1 MNDGEKQ
8 EATKSVRRAPFPET
22 DARPDSGS
30 RSPERFYPT
39 VEDDSAIRGIL
50 EYYRILCRRK
60 GTLILITVLGGLTAL
75 LLTLPQTPIYQ
86 ASTSLEIQ
94 GINDNFLDM
103 KDVDPTSTGN
113 YSGESY
119 IRTQIQILRSKS
131 LVDRVIAALRL
142 AEDSPTDDETGRM
155 ASWRRALGLPASRQL
170 PPHIRLRNS
179 IRANLRV
186 RTSFQDRVIEVF
198 YDSPDP
204 NLAALFVNTL
214 AEEFAQQ
221 NLESRWETS
230 QHTSEW
236 LTRQLDDLKIKLEKS
251 EDELHRYAS
260 ASGLIFTAEKESL
273 AEEKLRQLQQALS
286 EAQVSRV
293 QTQSQYEIGISSLP
307 ESLPDVLDHAP
318 LRKYQIKMA
327 GLRQE
332 RAELSTLFKP
342 TYYRVK
348 RVQARIDELTV
359 TLEAE
364 RRNVIDRIRNEHESA
379 KRREKLLVIA
389 YANQADLVSDQAA
402 KAIHYKILKREV
414 DSRRQLYESM
424 LRKMNEAGI
433 ASAMSATTIRVIDPA
448 EPPPKPYKPDLQTN
462 SLLGLLAGFLVG
474 ALFVTV
480 RERADSTLRAPGET
494 PSWLRVPELGLV
506 PARRA
511 DPGQRRSAKGFLV
524 KMSMGRERKSAMGNG
539 RRGGPPE
546 GSENRLEL
554 ITWQRQHSLLAES
567 FQAIAT
573 SLLLTNQDGEP
584 ARVVVVASASPMEG
598 KTTMVANLG
607 VSLAGRGR
615 RVLLVDADM
624 RQPRLHEI
632 FQVENHWGLSV
643 VLHHGEEI
651 AELDCDRFACRTAIP
666 GLDLLPSGPRSPN
679 VPCLLSSRRASELF
693 DRLRVCY
700 DAVLVDTPPVLQISD
715 ARLLGR
721 LADGVILVVRAGK
734 TLRAAVR
741 AAQERFDQDGTAV
754 LGTVL
759 NNWEPRATNSRY
771 YDIYYREFYDRVQS

>member
-1 MNDGEKQ
+1 MAGDESSIG
-8 EATKSVRRAPFPET
+8 
-22 DARPDSGS
+22 
-30 RSPERFYPT
+30 
-39 VEDDSAIRGIL
+39 GIL

-60 GTLILITVLGGLTAL
+60 GTLILITVVGGLIAV
-75 LLTLPQTPIYQ
+75 LLTVPQTPIYQ

-94 GINDNFLDM
+94 GINDNFLDL

-131 LVDRVIAALRL
+131 LVDRVIGELRL
-142 AEDSPTDDETGRM
+142 VEGPPTDYATGRV
-155 ASWRRALGLPASRQL
+155 ASWRRALGLPVSQQL
-170 PPHIRLRNS
+170 PKHIRLRNS
-179 IRANLRV
+179 ARANLRV

-204 NLAALFVNTL
+204 NLSALFVNTL
-214 AEEFAQQ
+214 AEEFTQQ
-221 NLESRWETS
+221 SLESRWETS

-251 EDELHRYAS
+251 EDELQRYAS
-260 ASGLIFTAEKESL
+260 ATGLIFAAEKESL

-286 EAQVSRV
+286 EAQVSRA
-293 QTQSQYEIGISSLP
+293 QKQSQYEIGISSLP
-307 ESLPDVLDHAP
+307 KTLPDVLDHAP
-318 LRKYQIKMA
+318 LRKYEVRLA
-327 GLRQE
+327 GLRQQL
-332 RAELSTLFKP
+332 AELSTLFKP

-348 RVQARIDELTV
+348 RVQAQVDELTA
-359 TLEAE
+359 TLKAE

-379 KRREKLLVIA
+379 KRREKLLAIA
-389 YANQADLVSDQAA
+389 YASQAHLVSDQAA

-424 LRKMNEAGI
+424 LQKMNEAGI
-433 ASAMSATTIRVIDPA
+433 ASAMSASSVRVIDPA
-448 EPPPKPYKPDLQTN
+448 EPPPKPYKPDLRTN
-462 SLLGLLAGFLVG
+462 SLFGLLAGFLVG

-494 PSWLRVPELGLV
+494 PSWLQVPELGLV

-511 DPGQRRSAKGFLV
+511 DPAQRKWTKGFRV
-524 KMSMGRERKSAMGNG
+524 KVKVGRRRRPATENG
-539 RRGGPPE
+539 RRGGTPDRS
-546 GSENRLEL
+546 GNRLEL

-573 SLLLTNQDGEP
+573 SLLLTNQDGDP
-584 ARVVVVASASPMEG
+584 ARVVVVTSASPMEG
-598 KTTMVANLG
+598 KTTMVTNLG
-607 VSLAGRGR
+607 VALAGRGR

-624 RQPRLHEI
+624 RQPRLHEV

-643 VLHHGEEI
+643 MLHHGEEI
-651 AELDCDRFACRTAIP
+651 SDLDCDGLARRTAIP
-666 GLDLLPSGPRSPN
+666 GLDLLPSGPRSSN
-679 VPCLLSSRRASELF
+679 VPCLLSSPRASDLF

-721 LADGVILVVRAGK
+721 FADGVVLVVRAGK
-734 TLRAAVR
+734 TLREAVR
-741 AAQERFDQDGTAV
+741 SAQERFDQDGTTV

-759 NNWEPRATNSRY
+759 NNWEPRTTNSSY
-771 YDIYYREFYDRVQS
+771 YSVYYREFYDRVQS

>member
-1 MNDGEKQ
+1 MKPTQ
-8 EATKSVRRAPFPET
+8 LPET
-22 DARPDSGS
+22 NTGPGSGI
-30 RSPERFYPT
+30 RCPERLYPT
-39 VEDDSAIRGIL
+39 AGDESSIRRIL

-86 ASTSLEIQ
+86 ASTLLEIQ

-131 LVDRVIAALRL
+131 LLDRVAGRLRL
-142 AEDSPTDDETGRM
+142 AEGPPTDYSKGWL
-155 ASWRRALGLPASRQL
+155 APWRRAVGLPASQQL
-170 PPHIRLRNS
+170 PRNIRLRNS
-179 IRANLRV
+179 AQANLRV

-221 NLESRWETS
+221 SLESRWEIS
-230 QHTSEW
+230 QRTSEW

-251 EDELHRYAS
+251 EDELQRYAS
-260 ASGLIFTAEKESL
+260 ASGLIFAAEKESL

-307 ESLPDVLDHAP
+307 DSLPDVLDQAP

-364 RRNVIDRIRNEHESA
+364 QRNVIDRIRNEHESA
-379 KRREKLLVIA
+379 KRREKLLAIA

-462 SLLGLLAGFLVG
+462 SLFGLLAGFLVG

-506 PARRA
+506 PAQRA
-511 DPGQRRSAKGFLV
+511 DPAERRAAKGFRV
-524 KMSMGRERKSAMGNG
+524 KLKLG
-539 RRGGPPE
+539 RRRSPAMENSRLSGPPDRS
-546 GSENRLEL
+546 GNRLEL

-573 SLLLTNQDGEP
+573 SLLLTNQDGDP
-584 ARVVVVASASPMEG
+584 ARVVVVTSASPMEG
-598 KTTMVANLG
+598 KTTMVTNLG
-607 VSLAGRGR
+607 VALAGRGR

-651 AELDCDRFACRTAIP
+651 SELDCDRFACRTAIP
-666 GLDLLPSGPRSPN
+666 GLDLLPSGPRSSN
-679 VPCLLSSRRASELF
+679 VPCLLSSPRASELF
-693 DRLRVCY
+693 GRLRVCY

-734 TLRAAVR
+734 TLREAVR
-741 AAQERFDQDGTAV
+741 SAQERFDQDGTAV
-754 LGTVL
+754 LGTVI
-759 NNWEPRATNSRY
+759 NDWHPRATDSRY
-771 YDIYYREFYDRVQS
+771 YSTHYREFYDRVQG

>member
-1 MNDGEKQ
+1 MAGDESSIG
-8 EATKSVRRAPFPET
+8 
-22 DARPDSGS
+22 
-30 RSPERFYPT
+30 
-39 VEDDSAIRGIL
+39 GIL

-60 GTLILITVLGGLTAL
+60 GTLILITVVGGLIAV
-75 LLTLPQTPIYQ
+75 LLTVPQTPIYQ

-94 GINDNFLDM
+94 GINDNFLDL

-131 LVDRVIAALRL
+131 LVDRVIGRLRL
-142 AEDSPTDDETGRM
+142 VEGPPTDYATGRV
-155 ASWRRALGLPASRQL
+155 ASWRRALGLPASQQL
-170 PPHIRLRNS
+170 PKHIRLRNS
-179 IRANLRV
+179 ARANLRV
-186 RTSFQDRVIEVF
+186 GTSFQDRVIEVF

-214 AEEFAQQ
+214 AEEFSQQ
-221 NLESRWETS
+221 SLESRWETS

-251 EDELHRYAS
+251 EDELQRYAS
-260 ASGLIFTAEKESL
+260 ATGLIFAAEKESL
-273 AEEKLRQLQQALS
+273 AEEKLRQMQRALS
-286 EAQVSRV
+286 EAQVSRA
-293 QTQSQYEIGISSLP
+293 QKQSQYEIGISSLP
-307 ESLPDVLDHAP
+307 ETLPDVLDHAP
-318 LRKYQIKMA
+318 LRKYEVRLA

-332 RAELSTLFKP
+332 LAELSTLFKP

-348 RVQARIDELTV
+348 RVQAQVDELTA

-379 KRREKLLVIA
+379 KRGEKLLAIA
-389 YANQADLVSDQAA
+389 YASQAHLVSDQAA

-424 LRKMNEAGI
+424 LQKMNEAGI
-433 ASAMSATTIRVIDPA
+433 ASAMSASSVRVIDPA
-448 EPPPKPYKPDLQTN
+448 EPPPKPYKPDLRTN
-462 SLLGLLAGFLVG
+462 SLFGLLAGFLVG

-480 RERADSTLRAPGET
+480 RESADSTLRAPGET
-494 PSWLRVPELGLV
+494 PSWLRVPELGSV

-511 DPGQRRSAKGFLV
+511 DPAQRRWTKGFRV
-524 KMSMGRERKSAMGNG
+524 KVRIG
-539 RRGGPPE
+539 RRRRPAMENSPGGGPPDQLK
-546 GSENRLEL
+546 NRLEL
-554 ITWQRQHSLLAES
+554 VTWQRQHSLLAES

-573 SLLLTNQDGEP
+573 SLLLTNQDGDP
-584 ARVVVVASASPMEG
+584 ARVVVLTSASPMEG
-598 KTTMVANLG
+598 KTTMVTNLG
-607 VSLAGRGR
+607 VALAGRGR

-624 RQPRLHEI
+624 RQPRLHKV

-651 AELDCDRFACRTAIP
+651 SDLDCDGFACRTAIP
-666 GLDLLPSGPRSPN
+666 GLDLLPSGPRSSN
-679 VPCLLSSRRASELF
+679 VPCLLSSPRASELF

-721 LADGVILVVRAGK
+721 FSDGVVLLVRAGK
-734 TLRAAVR
+734 TLREAVR
-741 AAQERFDQDGTAV
+741 SAQERFDQDGTTV

-771 YDIYYREFYDRVQS
+771 YSAYYREFYDRVHS

>member
-1 MNDGEKQ
+1 MKPTQ
-8 EATKSVRRAPFPET
+8 LPET
-22 DARPDSGS
+22 NSGPGS
-30 RSPERFYPT
+30 GTRSPERLYPT
-39 VEDDSAIRGIL
+39 AGDESSIRGIL

-60 GTLILITVLGGLTAL
+60 GTLILITLLGGLTAL

-86 ASTSLEIQ
+86 ASTLLEIQ

-131 LVDRVIAALRL
+131 LLDRVAGRLRL
-142 AEDSPTDDETGRM
+142 AEGPPTDYAKGWL
-155 ASWRRALGLPASRQL
+155 ASWRKAFGLPANQQL
-170 PPHIRLRNS
+170 PRDIRLRNS
-179 IRANLRV
+179 AQANLRV

-214 AEEFAQQ
+214 AEEFTQQ

-251 EDELHRYAS
+251 EDELQRYAS
-260 ASGLIFTAEKESL
+260 ASGLIFAAEKESL
-273 AEEKLRQLQQALS
+273 AKEKLRQLQQALS

-293 QTQSQYEIGISSLP
+293 QKQSQYEIGISSLP
-307 ESLPDVLDHAP
+307 ESLPDVLDQAP
-318 LRKYQIKMA
+318 LRKYQVKLA

-348 RVQARIDELTV
+348 RVQAQIDELTV

-379 KRREKLLVIA
+379 KRREKLLAIA

-414 DSRRQLYESM
+414 DSKRQLYESM

-433 ASAMSATTIRVIDPA
+433 ASAMSATTVRVIDLA
-448 EPPPKPYKPDLQTN
+448 EPPPKPYKPDLKTN
-462 SLLGLLAGFLVG
+462 SLFGLLAGFLVG

-494 PSWLRVPELGLV
+494 PSWLRVPELGSV

-511 DPGQRRSAKGFLV
+511 DPGQRRSAKGFRV
-524 KMSMGRERKSAMGNG
+524 KLKLG
-539 RRGGPPE
+539 RRRRPAMENSRPGGRPDRS
-546 GSENRLEL
+546 GNRLEL

-573 SLLLTNQDGEP
+573 SLLLTNQDGDP
-584 ARVVVVASASPMEG
+584 ARVVVVTSASPMEG

-607 VSLAGRGR
+607 VALAGRGR

-624 RQPRLHEI
+624 RQPRLHEV

-651 AELDCDRFACRTAIP
+651 SELDCDRLACRTAIP
-666 GLDLLPSGPRSPN
+666 GLDLLPSGPRSSN

-693 DRLRVCY
+693 DRSRVCY

-734 TLRAAVR
+734 TPREAVR

-759 NNWEPRATNSRY
+759 NNWEPRATTSRY
-771 YDIYYREFYDRVQS
+771 YNAYYREFYDRVQS